1 MREVVYDHQVVLV
14 PRDAGH
20 RRGPQVTVNEIKEVN
35 RVGGGS
41 GERKTNVATQ
51 LARMAEMLN
60 SSRRARDSRGTTKL
74 SQGVAARVTKATV
87 PSGGRSGGEESRRGR
102 GRR

>member
-1 MREVVYDHQVVLV
+1 MREVVYDNQVVLV

-20 RRGPQVTVNEIKEVN
+20 RRGPQVTVNEIKKVN

-74 SQGVAARVTKATV
+74 RPGVAARVTKATV